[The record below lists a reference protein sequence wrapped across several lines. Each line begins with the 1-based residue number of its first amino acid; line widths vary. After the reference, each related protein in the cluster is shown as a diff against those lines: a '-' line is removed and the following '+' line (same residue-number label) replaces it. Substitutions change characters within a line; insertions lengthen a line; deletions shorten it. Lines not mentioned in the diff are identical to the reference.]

1 MKIKSIET
9 IQLKEFPLI
18 IWVQINTDNGFTG
31 LGETFFAPNA
41 VSEIIHNVLSPL
53 LINNNALDIENHWR
67 NMFEM
72 TNAFGYAGAEARAI
86 SAIDIALWDIAG
98 QVANQPIYNLLG
110 GKCRDKIRTYNTAGQ
125 YGENT
130 DSIDA
135 ILNPVKLANSLMDE
149 GINAMK
155 WAYTDH
161 FADQTRGN
169 YISEE
174 DLNLLVKPIKKL
186 RKEIGYNF
194 EIANDGHGRWNLS
207 SAIKI
212 GKALDQYN
220 ILWQEEL
227 IKPVNIENHIKLAD
241 EIESPV
247 CVSERLISK
256 YQFRDYL
263 KNGAVEIVMPDLI
276 WTGGI
281 TETKKISTLAE
292 TEQLPVA
299 PHDMTGPVNIF
310 ACAHISMNIPNAL
323 IMETCRAFYNQN
335 GWYNKIIDQNIEVN
349 DGYLLAPKGFG
360 LGTRL
365 KKNIFNRDD
374 IIYKITDFNSG
385 HLHWGGFKSNLFEVV
400 TKNGKKSVK
409 RKL

>member
-9 IQLKEFPLI
+9 IQVKEFPLI
-18 IWVQINTDNGFTG
+18 IWVQINTDNGITG
-31 LGETFFAPNA
+31 LGETYFAPNA
-41 VSEIIHNVLSPL
+41 VAEIIHNVLSPL
-53 LINNNALDIENHWR
+53 LVNKNPLNIESHWR
-67 NMFEM
+67 NMFDM

-86 SAIDIALWDIAG
+86 SAIDIALWDISA
-98 QVANQPIYNLLG
+98 QFAEQPIYNLLG
-110 GKCRDKIRTYNTAGQ
+110 GKCRDKIMTYNTAGQ
-125 YGENT
+125 YGNNT

-135 ILNPVKLANSLMDE
+135 ILNPVKLANSLMDQ

-161 FADQTRGN
+161 YADINRGT
-169 YISEE
+169 YISNE
-174 DLNLLVKPIKKL
+174 DLKLLSEPIRKI

-212 GKALDQYN
+212 GKFLDDYKM
-220 ILWQEEL
+220 LWQEEL
-227 IKPVNIENHIKLAD
+227 IQPVNVENHIKLAE
-241 EIESPV
+241 EIEAPV
-247 CVSERLISK
+247 CVSERLITK

-263 KNGAVEIVMPDLI
+263 KEGAIEIVMPDLI

-292 TEQLPVA
+292 AEQLPVA

-310 ACAHISMNIPNAL
+310 ACAHISMNIPNAF
-323 IMETCRAFYNQN
+323 IMETCRAFYEKN
-335 GWYNKIIDQNIEVN
+335 GWYNKIVDRNIEVVEG
-349 DGYLLAPKGFG
+349 DLLAPKGIG
-360 LGTRL
+360 LGTSL
-365 KKNIFNRDD
+365 KKEILNRDD
-374 IIYKITDFNSG
+374 LIYKKTDTNSDNF
-385 HLHWGGFKSNLFEVV
+385 HWGGFNSNLFEVV
-400 TKNGKKSVK
+400 SKNGKKSIK

>member
-41 VSEIIHNVLSPL
+41 VSEIIHNILSPL
-53 LINNNALDIENHWR
+53 LINNNPLDIENHWR

-98 QVANQPIYNLLG
+98 QVAKQPIYNLLG
-110 GKCRDKIRTYNTAGQ
+110 GKCREKIRTYNTAGQ

-169 YISEE
+169 YISDE
-174 DLNLLVKPIKKL
+174 DLNLLVKPIKKI

-227 IKPVNIENHIKLAD
+227 IKPVNI
-241 EIESPV
+241 
-247 CVSERLISK
+247 
-256 YQFRDYL
+256 
-263 KNGAVEIVMPDLI
+263 
-276 WTGGI
+276 
-281 TETKKISTLAE
+281 
-292 TEQLPVA
+292 
-299 PHDMTGPVNIF
+299 
-310 ACAHISMNIPNAL
+310 
-323 IMETCRAFYNQN
+323 
-335 GWYNKIIDQNIEVN
+335 
-349 DGYLLAPKGFG
+349 
-360 LGTRL
+360 
-365 KKNIFNRDD
+365 
-374 IIYKITDFNSG
+374 
-385 HLHWGGFKSNLFEVV
+385 
-400 TKNGKKSVK
+400 
-409 RKL
+409 

>member
-98 QVANQPIYNLLG
+98 QVAKQPIYNLLG

-135 ILNPVKLANSLMDE
+135 ILSPVKLANSLMDE

>member
-135 ILNPVKLANSLMDE
+135 ILSPVKLANSLMDE

-169 YISEE
+169 YISDE
-174 DLNLLVKPIKKL
+174 DLNLLVKPIKKI

-263 KNGAVEIVMPDLI
+263 KNGAIEIVMPDLI

>member
-135 ILNPVKLANSLMDE
+135 ILDPVKLANSLMDE

-263 KNGAVEIVMPDLI
+263 KNGAIEIVMPDLI

-281 TETKKISTLAE
+281 TETISTLAE

>member
-135 ILNPVKLANSLMDE
+135 ILDPVKLANSLMDE

-263 KNGAVEIVMPDLI
+263 KNGAIEIVMPDLI

>member
-9 IQLKEFPLI
+9 IQVKEFPLI

-31 LGETFFAPNA
+31 LGETYFAPNA

-53 LINNNALDIENHWR
+53 LINKNPLDIEDHWR

-86 SAIDIALWDIAG
+86 SAIDIALWDISG
-98 QVANQPIYNLLG
+98 QVAEQPIYNLLG
-110 GKCRDKIRTYNTAGQ
+110 GKCREKIRTYNTAGQ
-125 YGENT
+125 YGNNT

-135 ILNPVKLANSLMDE
+135 IINPVKLANSLMDE
-149 GINAMK
+149 GINTMK

-169 YISEE
+169 YISDA
-174 DLNLLVKPIKKL
+174 DLNLLIQPIKKI

-220 ILWQEEL
+220 IFWQEEL

-263 KNGAVEIVMPDLI
+263 KKGAIEIVMPDLI

-323 IMETCRAFYNQN
+323 IMETCRAFYNKN
-335 GWYNKIIDQNIEVN
+335 GWYNKIIDRNIEVI
-349 DGYLLAPKGFG
+349 DGYLLAPNGIG
-360 LGTRL
+360 LGTSL
-365 KKNIFNRDD
+365 KKEIFQRDD
-374 IIYKITDFNSG
+374 LIYKITDYNSEE
-385 HLHWGGFKSNLFEVV
+385 LHWGGFRSELFEVV
-400 TKNGKKSVK
+400 TVNGKKSVK

>member
-18 IWVQINTDNGFTG
+18 IWVQINTDNGITG
-31 LGETFFAPNA
+31 LGETYFAPNA

-53 LINNNALDIENHWR
+53 LINKNPLNIEDHWR

-86 SAIDIALWDIAG
+86 SAIDIALWDISG
-98 QVANQPIYNLLG
+98 KVAEQPIYNLLG
-110 GKCRDKIRTYNTAGQ
+110 GKCREKIRTYNTAGQ
-125 YGENT
+125 YAGNT

-135 ILNPVKLANSLMDE
+135 ILNPVKLVNSLIDD
-149 GINAMK
+149 GIDAMK

-169 YISEE
+169 YISDE
-174 DLNLLVKPIKKL
+174 DLNLLIQPIKKI

-194 EIANDGHGRWNLS
+194 EIANDGHGRWNLT

-220 ILWQEEL
+220 MLWQEEL
-227 IKPVNIENHIKLAD
+227 IKPVNVENHIKLAD

-263 KNGAVEIVMPDLI
+263 KKGAIEIVMPDLI

-323 IMETCRAFYNQN
+323 IMETCRAFYDKD
-335 GWYNKIIDQNIEVN
+335 GWYNKIVDRNIEVV
-349 DGYLLAPKGFG
+349 DGYLLAPNGIG
-360 LGTRL
+360 LGTSL
-365 KKNIFNRDD
+365 KKDLFQRDD
-374 IIYKITDFNSG
+374 LIYKITDFNSG
-385 HLHWGGFKSNLFEVV
+385 DLHWGGFTSNLFEVV
-400 TKNGKKSVK
+400 SEKGKKTVK

>member
-9 IQLKEFPLI
+9 IQVKEFPLI

-31 LGETFFAPNA
+31 LGETYFAPNA

-53 LINNNALDIENHWR
+53 LINKNPLDIEDHWR

-86 SAIDIALWDIAG
+86 SAIDIALWDISG
-98 QVANQPIYNLLG
+98 QVAEQPIYNLLG
-110 GKCRDKIRTYNTAGQ
+110 GKCREKIRTYNTAGQ
-125 YGENT
+125 YGNNT

-135 ILNPVKLANSLMDE
+135 IINPVKLANSLMDE
-149 GINAMK
+149 GINTMK

-169 YISEE
+169 YISDE
-174 DLNLLVKPIKKL
+174 DLNLLIQPIKKI

-220 ILWQEEL
+220 IFWQEEL

-263 KNGAVEIVMPDLI
+263 KKGAIEIVMPDLI

-323 IMETCRAFYNQN
+323 IMETCRAFYNKN
-335 GWYNKIIDQNIEVN
+335 GWYNKIIDRNIEVI
-349 DGYLLAPKGFG
+349 DGYLLAPNGIG
-360 LGTRL
+360 LGTSL
-365 KKNIFNRDD
+365 KKEIFQRDD
-374 IIYKITDFNSG
+374 LIYKITDYNSG
-385 HLHWGGFKSNLFEVV
+385 ELHWGGFRSELFEVLTV
-400 TKNGKKSVK
+400 NGKKSVK

>member
-9 IQLKEFPLI
+9 IQVKEFPLI

-31 LGETFFAPNA
+31 LGETYFAPNA

-53 LINNNALDIENHWR
+53 LINKNPLDIEDHWR

-86 SAIDIALWDIAG
+86 SAIDIALWDISG
-98 QVANQPIYNLLG
+98 QVAEQPIYNLLG
-110 GKCRDKIRTYNTAGQ
+110 GKCREKIRTYNTAGQ
-125 YGENT
+125 YGNNT

-135 ILNPVKLANSLMDE
+135 IINPVKLANSLMDE
-149 GINAMK
+149 GINTMK

-169 YISEE
+169 YISDE
-174 DLNLLVKPIKKL
+174 DLNLLIQPIKKI

-220 ILWQEEL
+220 IFWQEEL

-263 KNGAVEIVMPDLI
+263 KKGAIEIVMPDLI

-323 IMETCRAFYNQN
+323 IMETCRAFYNKN
-335 GWYNKIIDQNIEVN
+335 GWYNKIIDRNIEVI
-349 DGYLLAPKGFG
+349 DGYLLAPNGIG
-360 LGTRL
+360 LGTSL
-365 KKNIFNRDD
+365 KKEIFQRDD
-374 IIYKITDFNSG
+374 LIYKITDYNSG
-385 HLHWGGFKSNLFEVV
+385 ELHWGGFRSELFEVV
-400 TKNGKKSVK
+400 TVNGKKSVK

>member
-263 KNGAVEIVMPDLI
+263 KNGAIEIVMPDLI

>member
-174 DLNLLVKPIKKL
+174 DLNLLVKPIKKI

-263 KNGAVEIVMPDLI
+263 KNGAIEIVMPDLI

>member
-18 IWVQINTDNGFTG
+18 VWVQINTDNGFTG
-31 LGETFFAPNA
+31 LGETYFAPNA

-53 LINNNALDIENHWR
+53 LINKNPLNIEDHWR

-86 SAIDIALWDIAG
+86 SAIDIALWDISG
-98 QVANQPIYNLLG
+98 QVAEQPIYNLLG
-110 GKCRDKIRTYNTAGQ
+110 GKCREKIRTYNTAGQ
-125 YGENT
+125 YGSNT

-135 ILNPVKLANSLMDE
+135 ILSPVKLANSLIDE

-169 YISEE
+169 YISDE
-174 DLNLLVKPIKKL
+174 DLNLLIQPIKKI
-186 RKEIGYNF
+186 RNEIGYNF

-323 IMETCRAFYNQN
+323 IMETCRAFYNKN
-335 GWYNKIIDQNIEVN
+335 GWYNKIIDRNIEVK
-349 DGYLLAPKGFG
+349 DGYLLAPKGIG
-360 LGTRL
+360 LGTSL
-365 KKNIFNRDD
+365 KKEIFQRDD
-374 IIYKITDFNSG
+374 LIYKITDSNSG
-385 HLHWGGFKSNLFEVV
+385 DLHWGGYRSNLFEVV
-400 TKNGKKSVK
+400 NVNGKKSVK

>member
-18 IWVQINTDNGFTG
+18 VWVQINTDNGFTG
-31 LGETFFAPNA
+31 LGETYFAPNA

-53 LINNNALDIENHWR
+53 LINKNPLNIEDHWR

-86 SAIDIALWDIAG
+86 SAIDIALWDISG
-98 QVANQPIYNLLG
+98 QVAEQPIYNLLG
-110 GKCRDKIRTYNTAGQ
+110 GKCREKIRTYNTAGQ
-125 YGENT
+125 YGNNT

-135 ILNPVKLANSLMDE
+135 IINPVKLANSLMDE
-149 GINAMK
+149 GINTMK

-169 YISEE
+169 YISDE
-174 DLNLLVKPIKKL
+174 DLNLLIQPIKKI

-220 ILWQEEL
+220 IFWQEEL

-263 KNGAVEIVMPDLI
+263 KKGAIEIVMPDLI

-323 IMETCRAFYNQN
+323 IMETCRAFYNKN
-335 GWYNKIIDQNIEVN
+335 GWYNKIIDRNIEVN
-349 DGYLLAPKGFG
+349 DGYLLAPNGIG
-360 LGTRL
+360 LGTSL
-365 KKNIFNRDD
+365 KKEIFQRDD
-374 IIYKITDFNSG
+374 LIYKITDYNSG
-385 HLHWGGFKSNLFEVV
+385 KLHWGGFRSELFEVV
-400 TKNGKKSVK
+400 TVNGKKSVK

>member
-41 VSEIIHNVLSPL
+41 VSEIIHNILSPL
-53 LINNNALDIENHWR
+53 LINNNPLDIENHWR

-86 SAIDIALWDIAG
+86 SAIDIAQWDIAG
-98 QVANQPIYNLLG
+98 QVAKQPIYNLLG
-110 GKCRDKIRTYNTAGQ
+110 GKCREKIRTYNTAGQ

-169 YISEE
+169 YISDE
-174 DLNLLVKPIKKL
+174 DLNLLVKPIKKI

-263 KNGAVEIVMPDLI
+263 KNGAIEIVMPDLI

-335 GWYNKIIDQNIEVN
+335 GWYNKIIDQNIEVK

-365 KKNIFNRDD
+365 KKDIFNRDD

>member
-41 VSEIIHNVLSPL
+41 VSEIIHNILSPL
-53 LINNNALDIENHWR
+53 LINNNPLDIENHWR

-98 QVANQPIYNLLG
+98 QVAKQPIYNLLG
-110 GKCRDKIRTYNTAGQ
+110 GKCREKIRTYNTAGQ

-135 ILNPVKLANSLMDE
+135 ILSPVKLANSLMDE

-169 YISEE
+169 YISDE
-174 DLNLLVKPIKKL
+174 DLNLLVKPIKKI

-263 KNGAVEIVMPDLI
+263 KNGAIEIVMPDLI

-335 GWYNKIIDQNIEVN
+335 GWYNKIIDQNIEVK

-365 KKNIFNRDD
+365 KKDIFNRDD

-400 TKNGKKSVK
+400 TKNGKKPVK

>member
-9 IQLKEFPLI
+9 IQVKEFPLI

-31 LGETFFAPNA
+31 LGETYFAPNA

-53 LINNNALDIENHWR
+53 LINKNPLDIEDHWR

-86 SAIDIALWDIAG
+86 SAIDIALWDISG
-98 QVANQPIYNLLG
+98 QVAEQPIYNLLG
-110 GKCRDKIRTYNTAGQ
+110 GKCREKIRTYNTAGQ
-125 YGENT
+125 YGNNT

-135 ILNPVKLANSLMDE
+135 IINPVKLANSLMDE
-149 GINAMK
+149 GINTMK

-169 YISEE
+169 YISDE
-174 DLNLLVKPIKKL
+174 DLNLLIQPIKKI

-220 ILWQEEL
+220 IFWQEEL

-263 KNGAVEIVMPDLI
+263 KKGAIEIVMPDLI

-323 IMETCRAFYNQN
+323 IMETCRAFYNKN
-335 GWYNKIIDQNIEVN
+335 GWYNKIIDRNIEVI
-349 DGYLLAPKGFG
+349 DGYLLAPNGIG
-360 LGTRL
+360 LGTSL
-365 KKNIFNRDD
+365 KKEIFQRDD
-374 IIYKITDFNSG
+374 LIYKITDYNSEE
-385 HLHWGGFKSNLFEVV
+385 LHWGGFRSELFEVV
-400 TKNGKKSVK
+400 TVNGKKSVK

>member
-9 IQLKEFPLI
+9 IQVKEFPLI

-31 LGETFFAPNA
+31 LGETYFAPNA

-53 LINNNALDIENHWR
+53 LINKNPLDIEDHWR

-86 SAIDIALWDIAG
+86 SAIDIALWDISG
-98 QVANQPIYNLLG
+98 QVAEQPIYNLLG
-110 GKCRDKIRTYNTAGQ
+110 GKCREKIRTYNTAGQ
-125 YGENT
+125 YGNNT

-135 ILNPVKLANSLMDE
+135 IINPVKLANSLMDE
-149 GINAMK
+149 GINTMK

-169 YISEE
+169 YISDE
-174 DLNLLVKPIKKL
+174 DLNLLIQPIKKI

-220 ILWQEEL
+220 IFWQEEL

-263 KNGAVEIVMPDLI
+263 KKGAIEIVMPDLI

-323 IMETCRAFYNQN
+323 IMETCRAFYNKN
-335 GWYNKIIDQNIEVN
+335 GWYNKIIDRNIEVN
-349 DGYLLAPKGFG
+349 DGYLLAPNGIG
-360 LGTRL
+360 LGTSL
-365 KKNIFNRDD
+365 KKEIFQRDD
-374 IIYKITDFNSG
+374 LIYKITDYNSG
-385 HLHWGGFKSNLFEVV
+385 KLHWGGFRSELFEVV
-400 TKNGKKSVK
+400 TVNGKKSVK

>member
-9 IQLKEFPLI
+9 IQLKEYPLI
-18 IWVQINTDNGFTG
+18 IWVQINTNDGFTG

-53 LINNNALDIENHWR
+53 LINNNPLDIENHWR

-98 QVANQPIYNLLG
+98 QVSQQPIYNLLG
-110 GKCRDKIRTYNTAGQ
+110 GKCREKIRTYNTAGQ

-135 ILNPVKLANSLMDE
+135 ILNPVKLANSLIDE

-161 FADQTRGN
+161 FADQYRGN
-169 YISEE
+169 YISDE
-174 DLNLLVKPIKKL
+174 DLSLLVEPIKKI
-186 RKEIGYNF
+186 RSEIGYNF

-220 ILWQEEL
+220 IFWQEEL
-227 IKPVNIENHIKLAD
+227 IKPVNIENHIKLAE

-323 IMETCRAFYNQN
+323 IMETCRAFYNKN
-335 GWYNKIIDQNIEVN
+335 GWYNKIIDRNIEVN
-349 DGYLLAPKGFG
+349 DGYLLAPKGIG
-360 LGTRL
+360 LGTSL
-365 KKNIFNRDD
+365 KKDIFHRDD
-374 IIYKITDFNSG
+374 LVYKITDFNSG
-385 HLHWGGFKSNLFEVV
+385 KLHWGGYSSNLFEVV